1 MPFPKCVLHVRQE
14 FMFIKMGH
22 NISAYNMFKKLT
34 RNACQRNRAVI
45 AGKWPVA
52 LLKQGANIS
61 KRPFFRNFTCINAGR
76 DGRIPALILQ
86 PVPLGLWDEAHQ
98 ALRL

>member
-1 MPFPKCVLHVRQE
+1 
-14 FMFIKMGH
+14 
-22 NISAYNMFKKLT
+22 MFKKLT
-34 RNACQRNRAVI
+34 RNACQRDKAVV
-45 AGKWPVA
+45 AGKRPVA

-61 KRPFFRNFTCINAGR
+61 KRPFFRNFTCINSAGR
-76 DGRIPALILQ
+76 DGRIPDLIPL